1 MRLYE
6 CIYAY
11 LKIIASGVIALF
23 LVATAAS
30 IASAVDAETIYEQQ
44 ERSSY

>member
-1 MRLYE
+1 V
-6 CIYAY
+6 
-11 LKIIASGVIALF
+11 KIIAAGVIALS
-23 LVATAAS
+23 LIATAAS